1 MFKVHALR
9 RYLLGGLLSLC
20 SIGGAQ
26 AAGLLS
32 PADGA
37 QPPLEIRDHK
47 VNVVIEDGYAITTI
61 EQVFHNP
68 HKTDFE
74 AVYSFP
80 VPEKAAV
87 SEFTYWVDGKPVSGE
102 VLPKKK
108 AREIY
113 EEEKAK
119 GNQAALTEQDSYKTF
134 DITVYPV
141 IAGQDVRIRLGY
153 IQPAHADTGIGR
165 YNYPLEEGGVDEQK
179 LAFWTANDKV
189 MGRFSFDLQ
198 IRPAYPVAALRLP
211 RHPQASITKEA
222 DGSWRVH
229 MDNNHQPTEGEET
242 PATGVIPPAQTEV
255 PAQPQ
260 AQVEHRLDTDIL
272 VYWRYAEN
280 LPGRVDLVAY
290 RLDPAKPGT
299 FMMTVTPGADLK
311 SISDGRDFVFVLDIS
326 GSMQGKLS
334 SLTQGV
340 VQGLEKMRPEDRV
353 EIVTFN
359 ESASRVTSGFVPVD
373 DAGRSRL
380 IDLVR
385 NLQSSGGTNLHAGL
399 SQGLDLIDADR
410 PTAIVLVTDGVAN
423 VGNTEKKSFLDLVEK
438 KDVRLFTLVMG
449 NSANRPLLESLTR
462 HSGGYAEN
470 VSNSDDIAGKVLS
483 VTSKISHAALHDV
496 AVEIDG
502 VHVTDLKPQR
512 IGSLYAGQQLVLFGH
527 YHKSGPADVT
537 IKAKISGEAKIYKTR
552 FDFPETATRNPE
564 LGRLWAFAAIEE
576 LMDAMSTYGE
586 DDDRVQAVTDLA
598 VSNGLVTPYTSMLV
612 LPEDIFAARN
622 IERQNKVR
630 LATEET
636 AREERAK
643 QPIQQTRVDTKRP
656 AFNGTQPTHS
666 RPSSGGGKGSGAM
679 NLPALLL
686 IVAAFAAIMVRQRKQ
701 AHV

>member
-9 RYLLGGLLSLC
+9 RYLMGGLLSLC
-20 SIGGAQ
+20 TIGGAQ

-32 PADGA
+32 PADGSR
-37 QPPLEIRDHK
+37 PPLEIRDHM

-87 SEFTYWVDGKPVSGE
+87 SEFTYWIDGNPVNGE
-102 VLPKKK
+102 VLAKKK

-119 GNQAALTEQDSYKTF
+119 GNKAALTEQDSYKTF

-141 IAGQDVRIRLGY
+141 VAGQDVRIRLGY

-189 MGRFSFDLQ
+189 VGRFSFDLQ

-211 RHPQASITKEA
+211 SHPQAAITQDA

-229 MDNNHQPTEGEET
+229 MDNNHHPAEEGDTPT
-242 PATGVIPPAQTEV
+242 TGVIPPAQAEA
-255 PAQPQ
+255 PP

-290 RLDPAKPGT
+290 RPDPTKPGT

-311 SISDGRDFVFVLDIS
+311 PISDGRDFVFVLDVS

-334 SLTQGV
+334 SLTEGV
-340 VQGLEKMRPEDRV
+340 VDGIGKMRPEDRV

-359 ESASRVTSGFVPVD
+359 EKATRETSGFVPVD
-373 DAGRSRL
+373 EAGRKRL
-380 IDLVR
+380 TDLVR
-385 NLQSSGGTNLHAGL
+385 SLQASGSTNLHAGL

-449 NSANRPLLESLTR
+449 NSANRPLLESLTS

-483 VTSKISHAALHDV
+483 VTNKISHAALYDV

-502 VHVTDLKPQR
+502 VNVTDLKPQR
-512 IGSLYAGQQLVLFGH
+512 IGTLYAGQQLVLFGH

-537 IKAKISGEAKIYKTR
+537 IKAKISGEAKMYKTQ
-552 FDFPETATRNPE
+552 FSFPENATRNPE
-564 LGRLWAFAAIEE
+564 VGRLWAFAAIEE

-612 LPEDIFAARN
+612 LQEDVFAARN

-630 LATEET
+630 LAVEET
-636 AREERAK
+636 ARVERRK
-643 QPIQQTRVDTKRP
+643 QPIQQTRVDTNRP
-656 AFNGTQPTHS
+656 AFNGNQPTYS
-666 RPSSGGGKGSGAM
+666 SPKSGGGKGSGAI

-686 IVAAFAAIMVRQRKQ
+686 ILAAFAAVMLRQRKQ